1 MSVAPPTAAAGAAT
15 GREMSDAERAHC
27 DMVNL
32 RVDIAQRIQVQRR
45 VQRQRRAREAATP
58 QVAET
63 TGTPMFRRVR
73 GARQIAREDVVDD
86 VDAKPEVMS
95 KAPSTPAAAEAVA
108 QNETPAEQDAHL
120 EATREVKRIWQRL
133 FALAETWPA
142 QAVTSRLGAVST
154 LHERAHLAFVEAAR
168 ADERVGAARAEVL
181 SRADERETEGG
192 EKTPNALV
200 TAAAAAGADTRSPV
214 VETTCPGST
223 SGRNV
228 TSPDKHRL
236 IEDVARLESFAR
248 SARETAF
255 DLNGALACLME
266 AVDCEARAE
275 LRMAWEAVP
284 FGGGGGGAALSPAHH
299 LPNQWPLGSAIAFSG
314 AFTGGLIGGNH
325 TAPTFAPAVP
335 VAPLVAPAAGDC
347 FPYAPTRA
355 PATRRPMPPP
365 KEGPFSNA
373 RAERPR
379 SNLEPREPREPGEP
393 RERREPREPREP
405 RWRDPPKKRP
415 RPNAKAEGVAES
427 APRRASARRV
437 RSQLPGAATCRATTR
452 TGTQCTFRAVYG
464 AFCARHGAVLPTP
477 PKQKDVSPA
486 PATGAEADEAPIRSR
501 ERAEKEPT
509 PRTRTNDG

>member
-192 EKTPNALV
+192 EDAERV
-200 TAAAAAGADTRSPV
+200 GHRAADTR
-214 VETTCPGST
+214 E
-223 SGRNV
+223 SGGR
-228 TSPDKHRL
+228 D
-236 IEDVARLESFAR
+236 DVPR
-248 SARETAF
+248 
-255 DLNGALACLME
+255 
-266 AVDCEARAE
+266 VDFR
-275 LRMAWEAVP
+275 
-284 FGGGGGGAALSPAHH
+284 
-299 LPNQWPLGSAIAFSG
+299 
-314 AFTGGLIGGNH
+314 
-325 TAPTFAPAVP
+325 
-335 VAPLVAPAAGDC
+335 
-347 FPYAPTRA
+347 
-355 PATRRPMPPP
+355 
-365 KEGPFSNA
+365 
-373 RAERPR
+373 
-379 SNLEPREPREPGEP
+379 
-393 RERREPREPREP
+393 
-405 RWRDPPKKRP
+405 KKRH
-415 RPNAKAEGVAES
+415 ES
-427 APRRASARRV
+427 
-437 RSQLPGAATCRATTR
+437 
-452 TGTQCTFRAVYG
+452 
-464 AFCARHGAVLPTP
+464 
-477 PKQKDVSPA
+477 
-486 PATGAEADEAPIRSR
+486 
-501 ERAEKEPT
+501 
-509 PRTRTNDG
+509 

>member
-32 RVDIAQRIQVQRR
+32 RVDIAQRIQAQRR
-45 VQRQRRAREAATP
+45 VLRQRRAREAATP

-63 TGTPMFRRVR
+63 TGTPMSRRVR

-133 FALAETWPA
+133 FALAEAWPA

-200 TAAAAAGADTRSPV
+200 TAAAAAAADALSPA
-214 VETTCPGST
+214 VETTRPGST

-236 IEDVARLESFAR
+236 IADVARLESFAR

-255 DLNGALACLME
+255 DLKGALACLME

-284 FGGGGGGAALSPAHH
+284 FGGGGVGAALSPAHH
-299 LPNQWPLGSAIAFSG
+299 LPNRWPLGSAIAFSG
-314 AFTGGLIGGNH
+314 AFAGGLIGGIH
-325 TAPTFAPAVP
+325 AAPTFASAVP

-355 PATRRPMPPP
+355 PDAPRAAPPRGASKARAPATRRPMPPP
-365 KEGPFSNA
+365 KEGAFSNA
-373 RAERPR
+373 RAERPG
-379 SNLEPREPREPGEP
+379 SNLEPREPREP
-393 RERREPREPREP
+393 RE
-405 RWRDPPKKRP
+405 PPKKRP
-415 RPNAKAEGVAES
+415 RPDAKAEGVAES

-437 RSQLPGAATCRATTR
+437 RSRPPGAATCRATTK

-477 PKQKDVSPA
+477 TKQKDVSPA

-509 PRTRTNDG
+509 PRTRANDG